1 MKLVIASNNGNKVRE
16 IKEILGGFFKEIY
29 SLKELN
35 VDIEV
40 EETGKTFREN
50 AYLKAKAVSDITKAC
65 VIADDS
71 GLCVNALD
79 GAPGLYSARYA
90 GEEQNDAANKKLLL
104 KNMAD
109 KTDRSAYF
117 VTAIVLLYPDGKEIY
132 AEGRTEGSI
141 LYAEEGTRGFGYDAL
156 FFSKDLQKSF
166 GLATSEE
173 KNAVSHRG
181 RALRELERKLIAT
194 NYNRHS

>member
-35 VDIEV
+35 LDIEV
-40 EETGKTFREN
+40 EETGKTFHEN
-50 AYLKAKAVSDITKAC
+50 AYLKAKAVSDVTKTC

-90 GEEQNDAANKKLLL
+90 GEEHSDAANKKLLL
-104 KNMAD
+104 KNMEG

-132 AEGRTEGSI
+132 VEGRTEGSI
-141 LYAEEGTRGFGYDAL
+141 LYAEEGTSGFGYDPL

-166 GLATSEE
+166 GLATSDE
-173 KNAVSHRG
+173 KNSVSHRG
-181 RALRELERKLIAT
+181 RALRELERKLTET
-194 NYNRHS
+194 NQR

>member
-35 VDIEV
+35 LDIEV
-40 EETGKTFREN
+40 EETGKTFHEN
-50 AYLKAKAVSDITKAC
+50 AYLKAKAVSDLTGAC

-90 GEEQNDAANKKLLL
+90 GEEHSDAANKKLLL
-104 KNMAD
+104 KNMEGE
-109 KTDRSAYF
+109 TDRSAYF

-141 LYAEEGTRGFGYDAL
+141 LYAEEGTSGFGYDPL

-181 RALRELERKLIAT
+181 RALRELERKLTET
-194 NYNRHS
+194 NRR

>member
-16 IKEILGGFFKEIY
+16 IKEILGGFFKEIF

-141 LYAEEGTRGFGYDAL
+141 LYAEEGMRGFGYDAL

>member
-117 VTAIVLLYPDGKEIY
+117 VTAIVLLYPDGNFLDY
-132 AEGRTEGSI
+132 QI
-141 LYAEEGTRGFGYDAL
+141 LL
-156 FFSKDLQKSF
+156 
-166 GLATSEE
+166 
-173 KNAVSHRG
+173 H
-181 RALRELERKLIAT
+181 ERLG
-194 NYNRHS
+194 